1 MTPDSSVP
9 VIGVNEEVVLEGG
22 GDARLELM
30 AHGARRE
37 ADLRRKD
44 FTFIFTG
51 KLSVLSVRVKP
62 IHRDIVK
69 LTQ

>member
-1 MTPDSSVP
+1 M
-9 VIGVNEEVVLEGG
+9 VLEGG

-51 KLSVLSVRVKP
+51 KLSMLSVRVKP